1 MSNPKYIPGDLVMTN
16 EIPLFPLTVAKG
28 VVYRVTGTNPN
39 KTLKCDGG
47 AILKGAVCLETDE
60 GDEFGAW
67 VKDII
72 PIPLTSEILEKN
84 GWKKEN
90 VGYST
95 KNQDP
100 IFLYKDNGGGW
111 AVEIGDE
118 FISVISFVHQLQH
131 LLFGLGLDSNM
142 IV

>member
-1 MSNPKYIPGDLVMTN
+1 MSNPKYIPGDLVMYDGKICKVE
-16 EIPLFPLTVAKG
+16 EIKNNYLFKTKNYTLQF
-28 VVYRVTGTNPN
+28 PN
-39 KTLKCDGG
+39 SNSYS
-47 AILKGAVCLETDE
+47 VEE
-60 GDEFGAW
+60 
-67 VKDII
+67 KDITSI
-72 PIPLTSEILEKN
+72 PITPEILEKN

-90 VGYST
+90 VGYSP

-118 FISVISFVHQLQH
+118 FISVISFVHQLQQ
-131 LLFGLGLDSNM
+131 LLFILGLDSNM

>member
-1 MSNPKYIPGDLVMTN
+1 MSNPKYIPGDLVMYDGKICKVE
-16 EIPLFPLTVAKG
+16 EIKNNYLFKTKNYTLQF
-28 VVYRVTGTNPN
+28 PN
-39 KTLKCDGG
+39 SNSYS
-47 AILKGAVCLETDE
+47 VEE
-60 GDEFGAW
+60 
-67 VKDII
+67 KDITSI
-72 PIPLTSEILEKN
+72 PITPEILEKN

>member
-1 MSNPKYIPGDLVMTN
+1 MSNPKYIHGDLVM
-16 EIPLFPLTVAKG
+16 
-28 VVYRVTGTNPN
+28 
-39 KTLKCDGG
+39 CDGK
-47 AILKGAVCLETDE
+47 ICKVEEIKNNYLFKTKNYTLQFPNSNSYSVEE
-60 GDEFGAW
+60 
-67 VKDII
+67 KDITSI
-72 PIPLTSEILEKN
+72 PITPEILEKN

>member
-1 MSNPKYIPGDLVMTN
+1 MKQNLYIPGDLVMAKDDVVMIN
-16 EIPLFPLTVAKG
+16 EVENAAAYKDPFIYATCI
-28 VVYRVTGTNPN
+28 N
-39 KTLKCDGG
+39 KRKSFYKQYSELK
-47 AILKGAVCLETDE
+47 
-60 GDEFGAW
+60 
-67 VKDII
+67 

>member
-1 MSNPKYIPGDLVMTN
+1 MNKPKYIPGDLVMYN
-16 EIPLFPLTVAKG
+16 DEINRIEETINTTYVELENYAVSIPIYDIKPVPLT
-28 VVYRVTGTNPN
+28 PE
-39 KTLKCDGG
+39 
-47 AILKGAVCLETDE
+47 ILK
-60 GDEFGAW
+60 
-67 VKDII
+67 
-72 PIPLTSEILEKN
+72 KN
-84 GWKKEN
+84 GWEKEN

-100 IFLYKDNGGGW
+100 IFLYKDKGGGW